1 MNSSRTRI
9 EVKEDVRLAVLS
21 FNGDQ
26 NGHVM
31 LTAAPDHQLAAAVS
45 GSYRGTGV
53 GIVDALRRGAVHGQN
68 PGPEAHVNR

>member
-1 MNSSRTRI
+1 MNSSRTSI

-26 NGHVM
+26 NGRVM
-31 LTAAPDHQLAAAVS
+31 LTAAPDHKLATAVS
-45 GSYRGTGV
+45 GSYRGAGV
-53 GIVDALRRGAVHGQN
+53 GIVDALSRGAVHGQN